1 VKVFVA
7 GHTGLVGSSLIKGA
21 PNGVKVVTATR
32 SEVDLS
38 NTNAVAT
45 FLARSR
51 PDAVIVAAA
60 KVGGIG
66 ANSEFQSR
74 FLLENL
80 QIQNNI
86 IEQSALLGIS
96 NLLFLGS
103 SCVYPKDSP
112 QPISENALLTGPLE
126 PTNEGYA
133 IAKIAGIRLAKAIHD
148 ETGKNYFSL
157 MPTNLYGPYDN
168 YDKSSSHVPA
178 ALIRRFHEAKIEK
191 KPTVTIWGSGKP
203 RREFMHVNDL
213 AAACWM
219 FLWENMG
226 GQLINIGTGVDI
238 SIRDFSLLIAQ
249 IVDFKGEIEFDPNK
263 PDGVSRKLLN
273 VTLAKSLGWSARI
286 SLEDGLARTYS
297 WFVNAWERGEI
308 RGL

>member
-7 GHTGLVGSSLIKGA
+7 GHTGLVGSSLIKSV
-21 PNGVKVVTATR
+21 PSGVEVVTVAR
-32 SEVDLS
+32 SEVDLC
-38 NTNAVAT
+38 NANAVST
-45 FLARSR
+45 FLAQSR
-51 PDAVIVAAA
+51 PDAIIVAAA
-60 KVGGIG
+60 RVGGIG
-66 ANSEFQSR
+66 ANSEFQSS

-86 IEQSALLGIS
+86 IGQAGQLGIS

-103 SCVYPKDSP
+103 SCIYPKDAR

-126 PTNEGYA
+126 PTNDGYA
-133 IAKIAGIRLAKAIHD
+133 IAKIAGVRLAKAIHD

-157 MPTNLYGPYDN
+157 MPTNLYGPNDN
-168 YDKSSSHVPA
+168 YDKFSSHVPA

-213 AAACWM
+213 VAACWM
-219 FLWENMG
+219 FLRQNMG

-249 IVDFKGEIEFDPNK
+249 IVDFRGEIEFDTSK

-273 VTLAKSLGWSARI
+273 VTLAESLGWSAKI
-286 SLEDGLARTYS
+286 SLEDGLASTYA
-297 WFVNAWERGEI
+297 WFVNAWERGEL
-308 RGL
+308 RGF

>member
-1 VKVFVA
+1 MKVFVA
-7 GHTGLVGSSLIKGA
+7 GHTGLVGSSLIKSV
-21 PNGVKVVTATR
+21 PSGVEVVTVAR
-32 SEVDLS
+32 SEVDLC
-38 NTNAVAT
+38 NAKAVST
-45 FLARSR
+45 FLAQSQ
-51 PDAVIVAAA
+51 PDAIIVAAA
-60 KVGGIG
+60 RVGGIG
-66 ANSEFQSR
+66 ANSEFQSS

-86 IEQSALLGIS
+86 IGQAGQLGIS

-103 SCVYPKDSP
+103 SCIYPKDAR

-133 IAKIAGIRLAKAIHD
+133 IAKIAGVRLAKAIHD

-157 MPTNLYGPYDN
+157 MPTNLYGPNDN
-168 YDKSSSHVPA
+168 YDKFSSHVPA
-178 ALIRRFHEAKIEK
+178 ALIRRFHEAKIGK

-213 AAACWM
+213 VAACWM
-219 FLWENMG
+219 FLRQNMG

-249 IVDFKGEIEFDPNK
+249 IVDFRGEIEFDTSK

-273 VTLAKSLGWSARI
+273 VTLAESFGWFAKI
-286 SLEDGLARTYS
+286 SLEDGLASTYA

-308 RGL
+308 RGF

>member
-1 VKVFVA
+1 MKVFVA
-7 GHTGLVGSSLIKGA
+7 GHTGLVGSSLIKSV
-21 PNGVKVVTATR
+21 PSGVEVVTVAR
-32 SEVDLS
+32 SEVDLC
-38 NTNAVAT
+38 NAKAVST
-45 FLARSR
+45 FLAQSQ
-51 PDAVIVAAA
+51 PDAIIVAAA
-60 KVGGIG
+60 RVGGIG
-66 ANSEFQSR
+66 ANSEFQSS

-86 IEQSALLGIS
+86 IGQAGQLGIS

-103 SCVYPKDSP
+103 SCIYPKDAR

-133 IAKIAGIRLAKAIHD
+133 IAKIAGVRLAKAIHD

-157 MPTNLYGPYDN
+157 MPTNLYGPNDN
-168 YDKSSSHVPA
+168 YDKFSSHVPA
-178 ALIRRFHEAKIEK
+178 ALIRRFHEAKIGK

-213 AAACWM
+213 VAACWM
-219 FLWENMG
+219 FLRQNMG

-249 IVDFKGEIEFDPNK
+249 IVDFRGEIEFDTSK

-273 VTLAKSLGWSARI
+273 VTLAESFGWFPKI
-286 SLEDGLARTYS
+286 SLEDGLASTYA

-308 RGL
+308 RGF

>member
-1 VKVFVA
+1 MKVFVA
-7 GHTGLVGSSLIKGA
+7 GHTGLVGSSLIKSV
-21 PNGVKVVTATR
+21 PSGVEVVTVAR
-32 SEVDLS
+32 SEVDLC
-38 NTNAVAT
+38 NAKAVST
-45 FLARSR
+45 FLAQSQ
-51 PDAVIVAAA
+51 PDAIIVAAA
-60 KVGGIG
+60 RVGGIG
-66 ANSEFQSR
+66 ANSEFQSS

-86 IEQSALLGIS
+86 IGQAGQLGIS

-103 SCVYPKDSP
+103 SCIYPKDAR

-133 IAKIAGIRLAKAIHD
+133 IAKIAGVRLAKAIHD

-157 MPTNLYGPYDN
+157 MPTNLYGPNDN
-168 YDKSSSHVPA
+168 YDKFSSHVPA
-178 ALIRRFHEAKIEK
+178 ALIRRFHEAKIGK

-213 AAACWM
+213 VAACWM
-219 FLWENMG
+219 FLRQNMG

-249 IVDFKGEIEFDPNK
+249 IVDFRGEIEFDTSK

-273 VTLAKSLGWSARI
+273 VTLAESLGWSAKI
-286 SLEDGLARTYS
+286 SLEDGLASTYA

-308 RGL
+308 RGF

>member
-1 VKVFVA
+1 VKVFIA
-7 GHTGLVGSSLIKGA
+7 GHTGLVGSSLIREA
-21 PNGVKVVTATR
+21 PEGVKIVTATR
-32 SEVDLS
+32 SEVDFS
-38 NTNAVAT
+38 NTNTVAT

-51 PDAVIVAAA
+51 PDAIIVAAA
-60 KVGGIG
+60 KVGGIA
-66 ANSEFQSR
+66 ANSKFQSS

-80 QIQNNI
+80 EIQNNI
-86 IEQSALLGIS
+86 IGQAALLGIS

-103 SCVYPKDSP
+103 SCIYPKDAR

-126 PTNEGYA
+126 STNEGYA

-157 MPTNLYGPYDN
+157 MPTNLYGPHDN
-168 YDKSSSHVPA
+168 YDKFSSHVPA
-178 ALIRRFHEAKIEK
+178 ALLRRFHEAKIEK

-203 RREFMHVNDL
+203 KREFMHVNDL
-213 AAACWM
+213 AVACWM
-219 FLWENMG
+219 FLSENMG

-238 SIRDFSLLIAQ
+238 SIKDFSLLIAQ
-249 IVDFKGEIEFDPNK
+249 IVDFKGEIEFDMSK
-263 PDGVSRKLLN
+263 PDGVSRKLLD

-286 SLEDGLARTYS
+286 SLEDGLASTYS